1 MMDLQYYRAQIDK
14 VDDELLR
21 MFKERMDISRQISRF
36 KKEHGLPLLDAERE
50 REKLAGIGEKA
61 GEELRSYASI
71 LYSTLFDLSR
81 AHQANI
87 LNAESDLN
95 RTIKDAVEHTGR
107 LFPQYALAACQG
119 VEGAYSQIACGRLF
133 SDPNIMYF
141 TGFDG
146 VFSAIR
152 DDLCQYGVLPLENS
166 TAGSVN
172 MVYDLMMRYS
182 FKIVRSVRLKIDHN
196 LLAKAGVKKED
207 IREIFSHEQ
216 AIQQC
221 AVYLKG
227 LGKSVKITA
236 VANTAEAAK
245 MVAESGRNDV
255 AALASHSCCDLYGL
269 KCLESS
275 VQDRSNNYT
284 RFICISKNLEIYPGA
299 DRTSIMLA
307 TAHKPGSLY
316 KVLGRIYTHGVNI
329 VKLESRPIP
338 DRDFEFMFYFDLETS
353 VYSEQFSQLMY
364 ELENICEEFHYL
376 GSYTEIV

>member
-1 MMDLQYYRAQIDK
+1 MDLQDYRAQIDK
-14 VDDELLR
+14 VDDQLLSL
-21 MFKERMDISRQISRF
+21 FKERMDIVSQIAKY
-36 KKEHGLPLLDAERE
+36 KKEHGLPVLDAARE

-61 GEELRSYASI
+61 GEDIRSYAHI
-71 LYSTLFDLSR
+71 LYSTLLELSR
-81 AHQANI
+81 AHQVGI
-87 LNAESDLN
+87 LNTETELN
-95 RTIKDAVEHTGR
+95 KIITDALEHTQR
-107 LFPQYALAACQG
+107 VFPQHTLAACQG
-119 VEGAYSQIACGRLF
+119 VEGAYSQIACDRLF
-133 SDPNIMYF
+133 TDPNILYF

-196 LLAKAGVKKED
+196 LLAKAGIKKED
-207 IREIFSHEQ
+207 IREIFTHEQ
-216 AIQQC
+216 AVQQC
-221 AVYLKG
+221 AGYLKG
-227 LGKSVKITA
+227 LGKGVKITT

-245 MVAESGRNDV
+245 MVAESNRNDV
-255 AALASHSCCDLYGL
+255 AALASRSCCDLYAL
-269 KCLESS
+269 KCVESS
-275 VQDRSNNYT
+275 VQDRGNNYT

-299 DRTSIMLA
+299 DRTSIMLT

-316 KVLGRIYTHGVNI
+316 KVLGQIYTLGVNI

-353 VYSEQFSQLMY
+353 VYSKKFSQLMC
-364 ELENICEEFHYL
+364 ELENMCEEFHYL